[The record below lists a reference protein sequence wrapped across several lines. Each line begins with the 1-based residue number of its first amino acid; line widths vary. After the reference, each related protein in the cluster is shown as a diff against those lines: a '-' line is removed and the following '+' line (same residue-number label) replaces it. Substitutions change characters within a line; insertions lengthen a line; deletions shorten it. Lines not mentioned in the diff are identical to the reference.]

1 MKSFGQAWHN
11 FFSAFAMLFSAVHRI
26 CHAADEVAKYVEDE
40 AVAFNADAAITRATR
55 NEQLRA
61 EAARLLPTTATP

>member
-40 AVAFNADAAITRATR
+40 AVAFNADASITRATR